1 MPLTSGMIPRAL
13 VQAIPS
19 VTPNERVTTL
29 GIGATLNVDFDAL
42 KSVADPALLGVGVSP
57 SPTAIV
63 AVGPFLD
70 VGLFASQALTLQ
82 VWMAMSGGTFRQVS
96 NTVVPAS
103 TFENISGLRITS
115 RYVRVTL
122 VNASGIIANIEL
134 GVYVR
139 ST

>member
-42 KSVADPALLGVGVSP
+42 KSVADPALLGVGASP

-82 VWMAMSGGTFRQVS
+82 VFMAMSGGTFRQVS
-96 NTVVPAS
+96 NTLVPAS

-115 RYVRVTL
+115 RYVRVAL
-122 VNASGIIANIEL
+122 VNGSGIIANIEL

>member
-1 MPLTSGMIPRAL
+1 MIPRAL

-82 VWMAMSGGTFRQVS
+82 VFMAMSGGTFRQVS
-96 NTVVPAS
+96 NTLVPAS

-115 RYVRVTL
+115 RYVRVAL
-122 VNASGIIANIEL
+122 VNGSGIIANIEL

>member
-1 MPLTSGMIPRAL
+1 M
-13 VQAIPS
+13 QAIPS

-82 VWMAMSGGTFRQVS
+82 VFMAMSGGTFRQVS
-96 NTVVPAS
+96 NTLVPAS

-115 RYVRVTL
+115 RYVRVAL
-122 VNASGIIANIEL
+122 VNGSGIIANIEL

>member
-42 KSVADPALLGVGVSP
+42 KSVADPALLGVGASP
-57 SPTAIV
+57 SSTAIV

-82 VWMAMSGGTFRQVS
+82 VFMAMSGGTFRQVS
-96 NTVVPAS
+96 NTLVPAS

-115 RYVRVTL
+115 RYVRVAL
-122 VNASGIIANIEL
+122 VNGSGIIANIEL

>member
-1 MPLTSGMIPRAL
+1 MIPRAL

-42 KSVADPALLGVGVSP
+42 KSVADPALLGVGASP

-82 VWMAMSGGTFRQVS
+82 VFMAMSGGTFRQVS
-96 NTVVPAS
+96 NTLVPAS

-115 RYVRVTL
+115 RYVRVAL
-122 VNASGIIANIEL
+122 VNGSGIIANIEL

>member
-82 VWMAMSGGTFRQVS
+82 VFMAMSGGTFRQVS
-96 NTVVPAS
+96 NTLVPAS

-115 RYVRVTL
+115 RYVRVAL
-122 VNASGIIANIEL
+122 VNGSGIIANIEL